1 MQRARRTVD
10 ADAAA
15 DAGRGCGRRAAAG
28 PRAPPPACRR
38 RGRRVRND
46 GCRARASSASK
57 MRESNAAF
65 WIATVAPRRYDAM
78 PWMRVTAAGIGISGS
93 TT

>member
-1 MQRARRTVD
+1 
-10 ADAAA
+10 
-15 DAGRGCGRRAAAG
+15 
-28 PRAPPPACRR
+28 
-38 RGRRVRND
+38 
-46 GCRARASSASK
+46 